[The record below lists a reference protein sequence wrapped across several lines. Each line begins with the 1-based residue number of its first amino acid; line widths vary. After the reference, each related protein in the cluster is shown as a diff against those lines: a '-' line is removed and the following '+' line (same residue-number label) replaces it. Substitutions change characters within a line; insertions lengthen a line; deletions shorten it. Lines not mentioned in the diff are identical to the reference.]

1 MNRLLCI
8 LLLMQSA
15 AWGQVAKD
23 ANERYRSEQGREAVA
38 RGLSA
43 PDRDAKQKP
52 QELVA
57 AMAIRSGMTVA
68 DIGTGTGYML
78 PYLSKAVGADGRVI
92 AEDIFD
98 DFLTKAKETARKM
111 ALGNVTFVKGSETD
125 PNLPEG
131 GVDVILALD
140 SYHHYDYPAKMLAG
154 FHHALRNA
162 GRLVIVEY
170 YRRPDAMPDGGA
182 MRHIRLDEPGVVKE
196 IEANGFH
203 LLSRREQINGSQYM
217 LTFEKN

>member
-1 MNRLLCI
+1 MNRLCCV
-8 LLLMQSA
+8 LLLIQLPA
-15 AWGQVAKD
+15 LGQVAKD
-23 ANERYRSEQGREAVA
+23 ANQRYRSEQGREAVA
-38 RGLSA
+38 KGLSA

-52 QELVA
+52 QELID
-57 AMAIRSGMTVA
+57 AMAIRPGTTVA

-78 PYLSKAVGADGRVI
+78 SYLSKAVGADGHVI

-98 DFLTKAKETARKM
+98 DFLAKAKETARK
-111 ALGNVTFVKGSETD
+111 AGFNNVTFVKGSETD

-131 GVDVILALD
+131 EVDVILALD

-154 FHHALRNA
+154 FHKALRDA
-162 GRLVIVEY
+162 GHLVIVEY
-170 YRRPDAMPDGGA
+170 YRRPEAMPGGGA
-182 MRHIRLDEPGVVKE
+182 MQHIRLDEPGVVKE

-203 LLSRREQINGSQYM
+203 LLSRREQIKGSQYM

>member
-1 MNRLLCI
+1 MNRLIC
-8 LLLMQSA
+8 LLFLLHLPA
-15 AWGQVAKD
+15 AGQVAKD
-23 ANERYRSEQGREAVA
+23 ANQRYRSEEGRQAVA

-52 QELVA
+52 QELVD
-57 AMAIRSGMTVA
+57 AMVIRPGMTVA

-78 PYLSKAVGADGRVI
+78 RYLSKAVGADGRVI

-98 DFLTKAKETARKM
+98 DFLTKAKAAVKEAE
-111 ALGNVTFVKGSETD
+111 LSNVTFVKGSETD

-154 FHHALRNA
+154 FHKGLRDA

-170 YRRPDAMPDGGA
+170 YRRPEAMPGGGA
-182 MRHIRLDEPGVVKE
+182 MQHIRLDEPGVVKE

-203 LLSRREQINGSQYM
+203 LLSRREQIKGSQYM